1 MIPTPHGVTLPANPI
16 RMQRVGFVA
25 FMRLAHIRPQAV
37 HDSFRA
43 PPASDSGWMNADDD
57 SARMRAL
64 LHAIPPAGA
73 AVARAV
79 AVAPC
84 GDASSGGSPP
94 PPPSV
99 RLHGSAPSALER
111 LTGVRASDAAGG
123 SDVDGVVT
131 GGPRPAGPDA
141 GPDADA
147 GPRAGAGAM
156 HAGSVGRHTR
166 SSPRLRLSATHAAV
180 VMLLL
185 VAALTASLTMLL
197 QQSVAMSAL
206 DGGDGARA
214 AASAPHTP
222 GETLGG
228 VESAE
233 PSATATVT
241 VTATPDA
248 MSDATPGETADAA
261 PGPAG
266 ESDAPEA
273 SARAPDD
280 GRVDLNTA
288 GVDELDG
295 VTGIG
300 PAIARRIVD
309 YRSEH
314 GPFASVDDL
323 LDVPGIGVRT
333 LAKMRDEL
341 TVRR

>member
-1 MIPTPHGVTLPANPI
+1 
-16 RMQRVGFVA
+16 
-25 FMRLAHIRPQAV
+25 
-37 HDSFRA
+37 
-43 PPASDSGWMNADDD
+43 
-57 SARMRAL
+57 
-64 LHAIPPAGA
+64 
-73 AVARAV
+73 
-79 AVAPC
+79 
-84 GDASSGGSPP
+84 
-94 PPPSV
+94 
-99 RLHGSAPSALER
+99 
-111 LTGVRASDAAGG
+111 
-123 SDVDGVVT
+123 
-131 GGPRPAGPDA
+131 
-141 GPDADA
+141 
-147 GPRAGAGAM
+147 
-156 HAGSVGRHTR
+156 
-166 SSPRLRLSATHAAV
+166 
-180 VMLLL
+180 MLLL